1 MELAKRRFSFR
12 RNMDMTTG
20 GIASNIL
27 KFAFPLLLGN
37 LFQQL
42 YNMVDTWV
50 IGQTGNA
57 GAYAAVGSI
66 NPVINVLIGFF
77 LGLSSGVGVIISQY
91 YGAKNEKKVNEVVH
105 TAIALTALL
114 AVAFTFLGYFLTPEL
129 LKLMLRGDADAS
141 AIYPHAATYLKI
153 YFLGVAG
160 LMFYNIGAGIL
171 RAIGDS
177 FRPFLFLVVSATT
190 NIILDFVFV
199 FGFDMGVAGV
209 ALATV
214 IAQCASAIL
223 TMTVLMRTST
233 CVRFHPRHLR
243 LDASILKKVFLIGF
257 PAGLQ
262 MAITS
267 FSNMFVQSYVV
278 GVNGVPEYT
287 LGGWTTYSKIDQF
300 IFLPVQSISLAATT
314 FVGQNLGKG
323 DEKRAKKG
331 TYTAFGLSL
340 IATATLIAIIM
351 IFAPQLAR
359 FFNDDANIVECATL
373 LLHYITPFYMFCC
386 VNQVFSAS
394 LRGAGRTTAPMFIM
408 VGSFVVFRQ
417 IYLWVVSTFISND
430 LLPIA
435 FSYPAGWG
443 LCCVLTLIYYFTVG
457 SRKANTV
464 KADEA

>member
-1 MELAKRRFSFR
+1 
-12 RNMDMTTG
+12 
-20 GIASNIL
+20 
-27 KFAFPLLLGN
+27 
-37 LFQQL
+37 
-42 YNMVDTWV
+42 
-50 IGQTGNA
+50 
-57 GAYAAVGSI
+57 
-66 NPVINVLIGFF
+66 
-77 LGLSSGVGVIISQY
+77 
-91 YGAKNEKKVNEVVH
+91 
-105 TAIALTALL
+105 LL
-114 AVAFTFLGYFLTPEL
+114 AVVFAFLGYFLTPQL
-129 LKLMLRGDADAS
+129 LKLMLRGEAQSS
-141 AIYPHAATYLKI
+141 AIYPNAAAYLKI

-177 FRPFLFLVVSATT
+177 FRPFLFLVASALT
-190 NIILDFVFV
+190 NIVLDIVFV
-199 FGFDMGVAGV
+199 FAFDMGVEGV

-214 IAQCASAIL
+214 IAQLISSIL

-233 CVRFHPRHLR
+233 CVRFHPKKMR
-243 LDASILKKVFLIGF
+243 LDGSILKKVFLIGF

-331 TYTAFGLSL
+331 TFTAFRLSL
-340 IATATLIAIIM
+340 IATVILIAIIM

-359 FFNDDANIVECATL
+359 FFNSDENIVACATL

-386 VNQVFSAS
+386 VNQVFSAA

-408 VGSFVVFRQ
+408 IGSFVVFRQ
-417 IYLWVVSTFISND
+417 IYLFVVSNFISND

-443 LCCVLTLIYYFTVG
+443 LCCVLTLFYYFRYGT
-457 SRKANTV
+457 RKTRVVAT
-464 KADEA
+464 DEK